1 MEELVTLSITQL
13 EELMKKKLIAA
24 GLPQEAA
31 SETFSYCRCNRC
43 PFPRCCT
50 HGLLCRTDR

>member
-24 GLPQEAA
+24 GLPHTLRVAA
-31 SETFSYCRCNRC
+31 GFDVADNEIVRQWSRKN
-43 PFPRCCT
+43 
-50 HGLLCRTDR
+50 